1 MVWNMERQIVAIIVM
16 GAFLIPCMSIINAID
31 VSEVPVGRQD
41 VPEFLAY
48 VEKNIMDK
56 RVEILGTSDQDAI
69 IIEGIRKGS
78 NNFEKTTDPNAIMQ
92 KPLDQSIVLI
102 DGVWLSGQ
110 SDNDAENILEKT
122 LFSGAPLLIVGNAS
136 NQFERISLPKG
147 ISYAYMPGADILGLI
162 YYDNNETIKIKSIV
176 DRSETQSVRDYWMTN
191 HVTELYVWGAHH
203 LESDV
208 PLTDKET
215 IVVTPNSVWG
225 NYYEWPAASVSLNAP
240 PYGRAN

>member
-16 GAFLIPCMSIINAID
+16 GAFLIPCVSIINAID

-92 KPLDQSIVLI
+92 NRYLIVHLTKLHQSIVLI

-191 HVTELYVWGAHH
+191 HVTELYV
-203 LESDV
+203 
-208 PLTDKET
+208 
-215 IVVTPNSVWG
+215 
-225 NYYEWPAASVSLNAP
+225 
-240 PYGRAN
+240 